1 MWTDEAI
8 LEWVK
13 IVIKISTVIGFANE
27 ESELTNLNILLF
39 YSCVAF
45 LSLIALLLFLYYHRL
60 SALSSFKTL
69 NILLLYSF
77 ILLSSLLFFPFLCN
91 YIYSFCII
99 CLVFYI
105 FIFPFL
111 SYSFLF
117 LDALTSVLDS
127 QRLQKVWQGINILH
141 DLIALIFII
150 QFLLMVY
157 VFQLLFYERT
167 IRNHRNSDF
176 YSK

>member
-91 YIYSFCII
+91 YI
-99 CLVFYI
+99 
-105 FIFPFL
+105 FIPFVLSVLYFTFL
-111 SYSFLF
+111 SFRS
-117 LDALTSVLDS
+117 
-127 QRLQKVWQGINILH
+127 
-141 DLIALIFII
+141 
-150 QFLLMVY
+150 
-157 VFQLLFYERT
+157 
-167 IRNHRNSDF
+167 
-176 YSK
+176 